1 MGRSAGA
8 RGATRAL
15 RLLALAGLC
24 VAPGDGF
31 LGPSPSLLARD
42 AAGLPRGAPGQ
53 LAWTQHRRCGR
64 VAARRTLR
72 GAEMVAGSADVE
84 EKEAV
89 TVTESVEQSIEIDAA
104 PELCYRV
111 AARLEDYPDWV
122 GSLDSVEVEDA
133 GRDGLA
139 KRAKFAV
146 GAFGQ
151 TLDYTLEYTHEVPR
165 RLSWKAVAGSVR
177 ALVGSYTFEAIDG
190 GKRTRVRYKLALDP
204 GFSIPSMIKKASTKL
219 IVKTALSDLRQYT
232 ETPLAQQRAKELM
245 DTQGALRPAQS
256 AEASAQKPS
265 AHATYDAAS
274 IRGYYRARPWEL
286 LQRLAALTRI
296 LAAPVAALLLS
307 ALQGQRGRALIDA
320 NGKALADALAQAGPT
335 YSKFGQALSCRPDL
349 VGDTLASAL
358 QELQDQI
365 PPFSHAEARSIMR
378 EELGA
383 DADELLASMGAQPV
397 AAATLGQVY
406 KARAGG
412 KDVAVKVQRPNIM
425 TAVAADSVLLRAGAA
440 ALEMVRNPVNGER
453 VIKPEL
459 VAACD
464 EFFSRLFEEADYSR
478 EAANLAK
485 FAAIYGGV
493 EGRDG
498 SSRIIVPNLLP
509 ELSTERVITMEWVQG
524 QRLSA
529 NAIVDVGDLPTLR
542 LDP

>member
-1 MGRSAGA
+1 
-8 RGATRAL
+8 
-15 RLLALAGLC
+15 
-24 VAPGDGF
+24 
-31 LGPSPSLLARD
+31 
-42 AAGLPRGAPGQ
+42 
-53 LAWTQHRRCGR
+53 
-64 VAARRTLR
+64 
-72 GAEMVAGSADVE
+72 
-84 EKEAV
+84 
-89 TVTESVEQSIEIDAA
+89 
-104 PELCYRV
+104 
-111 AARLEDYPDWV
+111 
-122 GSLDSVEVEDA
+122 
-133 GRDGLA
+133 
-139 KRAKFAV
+139 
-146 GAFGQ
+146 
-151 TLDYTLEYTHEVPR
+151 
-165 RLSWKAVAGSVR
+165 
-177 ALVGSYTFEAIDG
+177 
-190 GKRTRVRYKLALDP
+190 
-204 GFSIPSMIKKASTKL
+204 
-219 IVKTALSDLRQYT
+219 
-232 ETPLAQQRAKELM
+232 
-245 DTQGALRPAQS
+245 
-256 AEASAQKPS
+256 
-265 AHATYDAAS
+265 
-274 IRGYYRARPWEL
+274 
-286 LQRLAALTRI
+286 
-296 LAAPVAALLLS
+296 
-307 ALQGQRGRALIDA
+307 
-320 NGKALADALAQAGPT
+320 
-335 YSKFGQALSCRPDL
+335 
-349 VGDTLASAL
+349 
-358 QELQDQI
+358 
-365 PPFSHAEARSIMR
+365 MR

-542 LDP
+542 LGIECT